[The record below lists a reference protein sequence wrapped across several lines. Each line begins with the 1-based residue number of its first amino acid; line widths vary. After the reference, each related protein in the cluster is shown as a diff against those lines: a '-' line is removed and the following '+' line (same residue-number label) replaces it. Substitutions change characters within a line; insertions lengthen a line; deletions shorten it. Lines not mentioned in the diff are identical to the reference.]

1 MMTETSRRCRAEI
14 IGILASLVIV
24 TGDAVAPA
32 AAQDSTTP
40 DYQAIVASPDRSDAD
55 RQTDKRREP
64 AKMLGFTGVRSGMKV
79 LDMEAGSGYSTELL
93 ARAAAP
99 GGVVYAQVSAAV
111 IERFVKHKS
120 AIPAQSPA
128 M

>member
-1 MMTETSRRCRAEI
+1 MMTDTSRRTQI
-14 IGILASLVIV
+14 IGILASLLIV
-24 TGDAVAPA
+24 PGAAIAPA
-32 AAQDSTTP
+32 AAQDSIAP

-64 AKMLGFTGVRSGMKV
+64 VKMLGFTGVKTGMKV
-79 LDMEAGSGYSTELL
+79 LDMEAGAGYSTELL